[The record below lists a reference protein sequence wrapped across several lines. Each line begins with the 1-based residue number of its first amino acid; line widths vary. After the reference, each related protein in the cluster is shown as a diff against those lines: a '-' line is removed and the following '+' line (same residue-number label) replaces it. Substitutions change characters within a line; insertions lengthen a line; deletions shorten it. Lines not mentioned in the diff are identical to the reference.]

1 MKKSHSYGLGWI
13 YILSK
18 GIRKYYFILMVT
30 GVAIAVVNLGLT
42 TVFKNLVDIAGGD
55 NSLSLVFN
63 LIISMVFVLL
73 EGVSGV
79 TEALVY
85 RISTETTI
93 KKLRLSLC
101 KKFYGSDLLSIE
113 KHHTGEY
120 LTNLTTDVE
129 NVCSCIPS
137 LIRKTVGRGLSAVA
151 AIIYLFMISW
161 KMALI
166 MLISIPLLILCVAV
180 FSPVLQRVSA
190 NDKKNEEN
198 IRIFLQELFQK
209 IIIFKAGM
217 ISRFI
222 ENKLVILLNKK
233 VESSKKLGLTEG
245 ISGFLNNIMG
255 TTMMLIA
262 IGGGSLF
269 AVHGELT
276 VGSLI
281 AVVQL
286 TNYIVWPFVGTG
298 EIISQVNQSIA
309 SAKRLGAIE
318 SLESEKE
325 FSRAF
330 ERRKVNSLQLDHVS
344 FRYDDKSV
352 FEDVKAEFFP
362 DYTIGI
368 IGESGSGKST
378 LLKMIAGLYK
388 SAHGSIMALYSD
400 NTQYG
405 GNMIPYTAIVP
416 PDNLVFQDTIR
427 TNICMGKDFDSKRF
441 RSCIEMANISDFID
455 SLEKKENT
463 IIGDGKRPLSSGQEQ
478 RIAIA
483 RILYQGSRILLFDEP
498 TANLDSESIEIFIKT
513 LNTIVKDHICLI
525 ATHDKKIIKNLDVL
539 YKIEDKTLIKIKDN
553 TI

>member
-1 MKKSHSYGLGWI
+1 
-13 YILSK
+13 
-18 GIRKYYFILMVT
+18 
-30 GVAIAVVNLGLT
+30 
-42 TVFKNLVDIAGGD
+42 
-55 NSLSLVFN
+55 
-63 LIISMVFVLL
+63 
-73 EGVSGV
+73 
-79 TEALVY
+79 
-85 RISTETTI
+85 
-93 KKLRLSLC
+93 
-101 KKFYGSDLLSIE
+101 
-113 KHHTGEY
+113 
-120 LTNLTTDVE
+120 
-129 NVCSCIPS
+129 
-137 LIRKTVGRGLSAVA
+137 
-151 AIIYLFMISW
+151 
-161 KMALI
+161 

-180 FSPVLQRVSA
+180 FSPVLQKVSA